1 MKITNRRERGRRGMR
16 NRRGGV
22 AQSEGREVGGWE
34 MTEEGIRREGLKLKL
49 RTDGEERRWRK
60 GEKDEI
66 IMNKRAW
73 EWEDEGRV
81 KKSRQ

>member
-1 MKITNRRERGRRGMR
+1 MR

-22 AQSEGREVGGWE
+22 AEIEGREVWGWE
-34 MTEEGIRREGLKLKL
+34 MIEERIRGEGLKLKL

-60 GEKDEI
+60 GEKVEI

-73 EWEDEGRV
+73 ERKDERRV
-81 KKSRQ
+81 KKG